1 MFQKRTVQNVHFYEN
16 FKCQGVS
23 LSLQLRGG
31 DELWEVMEMI
41 IGRHIIAEL
50 YGVSKDL
57 ISREEKVREIMEE
70 VVREAE
76 LTKVGS
82 VYKQFN
88 PHGVTGIVL
97 IAESHIS
104 IHTWPEY
111 ELVNLDVFTCGDV
124 EKAEKAFKLF
134 LEKFKPKWYRHFV
147 LDRG

>member
-1 MFQKRTVQNVHFYEN
+1 
-16 FKCQGVS
+16 
-23 LSLQLRGG
+23 
-31 DELWEVMEMI
+31 MI
-41 IGRHIIAEL
+41 VGRHIIAEL

-57 ISREEKVREIMEE
+57 ISKEEKVRQIMEE
-70 VVREAE
+70 VVKEAE

-88 PHGVTGIVL
+88 PHGVTGIIL

-111 ELVNLDVFTCGDV
+111 ELVNLDVFTCGDAK
-124 EKAEKAFKLF
+124 KAEKAFELF
-134 LEKFKPKWYRHFV
+134 LQKFKPKWYRRYV

>member
-1 MFQKRTVQNVHFYEN
+1 
-16 FKCQGVS
+16 
-23 LSLQLRGG
+23 
-31 DELWEVMEMI
+31 MI

-57 ISREEKVREIMEE
+57 ISKEESVRSIMED
-70 VVREAE
+70 VVREVG

-88 PHGVTGIVL
+88 PHGVTGIIL

-111 ELVNLDVFTCGDV
+111 ELVNLDIFTCGDA
-124 EKAEKAFKLF
+124 EKAEISFRLF
-134 LEKFKPKWYRHFV
+134 LEKFKPRWYRHFV

>member
-1 MFQKRTVQNVHFYEN
+1 
-16 FKCQGVS
+16 
-23 LSLQLRGG
+23 
-31 DELWEVMEMI
+31 MI

-57 ISREEKVREIMEE
+57 ISKEEKVRQIMEE
-70 VVREAE
+70 VVKEAE

-88 PHGVTGIVL
+88 PHGVTGIIL

-104 IHTWPEY
+104 VHTWPEY
-111 ELVNLDVFTCGDV
+111 ELVNLDVFTCGDA